1 MDRSLFELYITLLY
15 FYADFFSINLT
26 NFTEYSNII
35 TKSKNDLRWGAKKG
49 CSSQA
54 MHNYLLHSIV
64 CCVLFE
70 LLFRLNYSQYTVFN
84 NSILDTW
91 LTYFHLSVQPF
102 LLLSHLGG
110 HVKGENTYKWMN
122 TRNIDVRKF
131 VHDICLML
139 IPQASKYI
147 VHVLVAPQE
156 QIYHFVWIIFGD
168 WSCFVR
174 KSPGEWMARSL
185 LTWRKQNLLLLLWYK
200 QSRGNARRQT
210 MYNTKRQC
218 QWASIE

>member
-110 HVKGENTYKWMN
+110 HVMGENTYK
-122 TRNIDVRKF
+122 
-131 VHDICLML
+131 
-139 IPQASKYI
+139 
-147 VHVLVAPQE
+147 
-156 QIYHFVWIIFGD
+156 
-168 WSCFVR
+168 
-174 KSPGEWMARSL
+174 
-185 LTWRKQNLLLLLWYK
+185 
-200 QSRGNARRQT
+200 
-210 MYNTKRQC
+210 
-218 QWASIE
+218 